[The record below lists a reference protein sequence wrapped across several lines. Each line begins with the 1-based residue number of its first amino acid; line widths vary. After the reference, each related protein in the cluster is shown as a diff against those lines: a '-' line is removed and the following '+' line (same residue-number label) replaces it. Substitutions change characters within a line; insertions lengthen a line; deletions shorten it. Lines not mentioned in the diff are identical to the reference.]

1 MVTIGLPFYNAEKY
15 LALAIESVLQQT
27 YTDWELLLLD
37 DGSTD
42 DSLSIAQNYEKRDSR
57 IKVISDGKNKNL
69 AARLNELPSLAQ
81 GLYLARMDADD
92 IMHPAR
98 IERQLAILETHPEI
112 DVLGTNAYIINDE
125 NAVTSTRY
133 PLTPKNTLTR
143 VKSFIHPTIIAKKQW
158 FLENPY
164 NTKALRMEDAELWYR
179 THSKYHFVR
188 LNEPLLF
195 YREVGNNY
203 YKKYFLAQQ
212 SKAYIF
218 SKYPNESYWKHY
230 FRANFLKGIVYRIAH
245 IFGMEQRLVNR
256 RNVKISPVKPYTAY
270 QDENKTI

>member
-42 DSLSIAQNYEKRDSR
+42 NSLSIAQSYAQKDSR
-57 IKVISDGKNKNL
+57 IRVLSDSKNRKSGYRHNQ
-69 AARLNELPSLAQ
+69 AAQLTKTK
-81 GLYLARMDADD
+81 YLAKMDADD
-92 IMHPAR
+92 IMHPNRIAR
-98 IERQLAILETHPEI
+98 QVEILETHSEI
-112 DVLGTNAYIINDE
+112 DVLGTNAYIINDD
-125 NAVTSTRY
+125 NKVIGTRY
-133 PLTPKNTLTR
+133 PIDSEERLEQ
-143 VKSFIHPTIIAKKQW
+143 VKDFMQPTIMAKTEW
-158 FLENPY
+158 FLTNPY
-164 NTKALRMEDAELWYR
+164 DIEAIRLEDAELWYR

-245 IFGMEQRLVNR
+245 IFGMEQWLVNR

>member
-42 DSLSIAQNYEKRDSR
+42 NSLSIAQSYAQKDSR

-98 IERQLAILETHPEI
+98 IERQLAVLGTHPEI

-125 NAVTSTRY
+125 NAVIGTRY
-133 PLTPKNTLTR
+133 PLTPENTLTR

-158 FLENPY
+158 FLANPY
-164 NTKALRMEDAELWYR
+164 DTKALRMEDAELWYC
-179 THSKYHFVR
+179 TFSKYYFVR

-218 SKYPNESYWKHY
+218 SKYPNESYWKQY
-230 FRANFLKGIVYRIAH
+230 FKTNFLKGIVYRIAH
-245 IFGMEQRLVNR
+245 IFGMEQWLVNR
-256 RNVKISPVKPYTAY
+256 RNIKISPVKPYTAY
-270 QDENKTI
+270 RDENKTI

>member
-27 YTDWELLLLD
+27 YTNWELLLLD

-42 DSLSIAQNYEKRDSR
+42 NSLSIAESYAQKDSR
-57 IKVISDGKNKNL
+57 IRVLSDSKNRKSGYRHNQ
-69 AARLNELPSLAQ
+69 AAQLTKTK
-81 GLYLARMDADD
+81 YLAKMDADD
-92 IMHPAR
+92 IMHPNRIAR
-98 IERQLAILETHPEI
+98 QVEILETHSEI
-112 DVLGTNAYIINDE
+112 DVLGTNAYIINDD
-125 NAVTSTRY
+125 NKVIGTRY
-133 PLTPKNTLTR
+133 PIDSEERLER
-143 VKSFIHPTIIAKKQW
+143 VKDFMQPTIMAKTEW
-158 FLENPY
+158 FLTNPY
-164 NTKALRMEDAELWYR
+164 DIEAIRLEDAELWYR

-218 SKYPNESYWKHY
+218 SKYPDEGYWKHY
-230 FRANFLKGIVYRIAH
+230 FKANFLKGIVYRIAH
-245 IFGMEQRLVNR
+245 IFGMEQWLVNR
-256 RNVKISPVKPYTAY
+256 RNVKITPVKPYTAY

>member
-27 YTDWELLLLD
+27 YTNWELLLLD

-42 DSLSIAQNYEKRDSR
+42 NSLSIAQSYAQKDSR

-69 AARLNELPSLAQ
+69 AMRLNELPSLAQ

-92 IMHPAR
+92 IMLPAR
-98 IERQLAILETHPEI
+98 IERQLAVLKAHPEI

-164 NTKALRMEDAELWYR
+164 DTKALRMEDAELWYR

-218 SKYPNESYWKHY
+218 SKYPDEGYWKQY
-230 FRANFLKGIVYRIAH
+230 FRSNFLKGIVYRIAH
-245 IFGMEQRLVNR
+245 IFGMEQWLVNR
-256 RNVKISPVKPYTAY
+256 RNIKITPVKPYTAY

>member
-15 LALAIESVLQQT
+15 LALAIESVQAQT
-27 YTDWELLLLD
+27 YTNWELLLLD

-42 DSLSIAQNYEKRDSR
+42 NSLSIAQSYAQKDSR
-57 IKVISDGKNKNL
+57 IRVLSDSKNRKSGYRHNQ
-69 AARLNELPSLAQ
+69 AAQLTKTK
-81 GLYLARMDADD
+81 YLAKMDADD
-92 IMHPAR
+92 IMHPNRIAR
-98 IERQLAILETHPEI
+98 QVEILETHSEI
-112 DVLGTNAYIINDE
+112 DVLGTNAYIINDD
-125 NAVTSTRY
+125 NKVIGMRY
-133 PLTPKNTLTR
+133 PIDSEERLEQ
-143 VKSFIHPTIIAKKQW
+143 VKDFMQPTIMAKTEW
-158 FLENPY
+158 FLANPY
-164 NTKALRMEDAELWYR
+164 DIEAIRLEDAELWYR

-218 SKYPNESYWKHY
+218 SKYPDEGYWKHY
-230 FRANFLKGIVYRIAH
+230 FKTNFLKGIIYRIAH
-245 IFGMEQRLVNR
+245 IFGMEQWLVNR
-256 RNVKISPVKPYTAY
+256 RNVKITPVKPYTAY

>member
-42 DSLSIAQNYEKRDSR
+42 NSLSIAQSYAQKDSR

-69 AARLNELPSLAQ
+69 ATRLNELPSLAQ

-98 IERQLAILETHPEI
+98 IKRQLAVLETHPEI

-125 NAVTSTRY
+125 NAVIGTRY
-133 PLTPKNTLTR
+133 PLTTENTLTR

-164 NTKALRMEDAELWYR
+164 DTKALRMEDAELWYR

-212 SKAYIF
+212 SKAYVF
-218 SKYPNESYWKHY
+218 SKYPNESYWKQY
-230 FRANFLKGIVYRIAH
+230 FKTNFLKGIVYRIAH
-245 IFGMEQRLVNR
+245 IFGMEQWLVNR
-256 RNVKISPVKPYTAY
+256 RNIKISLVKPYTAY

>member
-15 LALAIESVLQQT
+15 LALAIESVQAQT
-27 YTDWELLLLD
+27 YNDWELLLLD

-42 DSLSIAQNYEKRDSR
+42 NSLSIAQSYAQKDSR
-57 IKVISDGKNKNL
+57 IRVLSDSKNRKSGYRHNQ
-69 AARLNELPSLAQ
+69 AAQLTKTK
-81 GLYLARMDADD
+81 YLAKMDADD
-92 IMHPAR
+92 IMHPNRIAR
-98 IERQLAILETHPEI
+98 QVEILETHSEI
-112 DVLGTNAYIINDE
+112 DVLGTNAYIINDD
-125 NAVTSTRY
+125 NKVIGTRY
-133 PLTPKNTLTR
+133 PIDSEERLER
-143 VKSFIHPTIIAKKQW
+143 VKDFMQPTIMAKTEW
-158 FLENPY
+158 FLANPY
-164 NTKALRMEDAELWYR
+164 DIEAIRLEDAELWYR
-179 THSKYHFVR
+179 THSKYYFVR

-218 SKYPNESYWKHY
+218 SKYPNESYWKQY

-245 IFGMEQRLVNR
+245 IFGMEQWLVNR
-256 RNVKISPVKPYTAY
+256 RNIKITPVKPYTAY

>member
-15 LALAIESVLQQT
+15 LALAIESVQAQT

-42 DSLSIAQNYEKRDSR
+42 NSLSIAQSYAQKDSR

-69 AARLNELPSLAQ
+69 ATRLNELPSLAQ

-92 IMHPAR
+92 MMHPAR
-98 IERQLAILETHPEI
+98 IERQLAVLETHPEI

-125 NAVTSTRY
+125 NAVTSSRY

-218 SKYPNESYWKHY
+218 SKYPNESYWKEY

-245 IFGMEQRLVNR
+245 IFSMEQWLVNR
-256 RNVKISPVKPYTAY
+256 RNIKISPVKPYTAY

>member
-27 YTDWELLLLD
+27 YTNWELLLLD

-42 DSLSIAQNYEKRDSR
+42 NSLSIAQSYAQKDSR
-57 IKVISDGKNKNL
+57 IKIISDGKNKNL
-69 AARLNELPSLAQ
+69 ATRLNELPSLAQ

-92 IMHPAR
+92 IMHSAR
-98 IERQLAILETHPEI
+98 IERQLSVLKAHPEI

-133 PLTPKNTLTR
+133 PITPKNTLTR

-164 NTKALRMEDAELWYR
+164 DTKALRMEDAELWYR

-188 LNEPLLF
+188 LNEPLMF

-245 IFGMEQRLVNR
+245 IFGMEQWLVNR
-256 RNVKISPVKPYTAY
+256 RNVKINPVKPYTAY

>member
-42 DSLSIAQNYEKRDSR
+42 NSLSIAQSYAQKDSR

-69 AARLNELPSLAQ
+69 ATRLNELPSLAQ

-92 IMHPAR
+92 IMLPAR
-98 IERQLAILETHPEI
+98 IERQLAVLKAHPEI

-164 NTKALRMEDAELWYR
+164 DTKALRMEDAELWYR

-245 IFGMEQRLVNR
+245 IFGMEQWLVNR
-256 RNVKISPVKPYTAY
+256 RNVKINPVKPYTAY

>member
-42 DSLSIAQNYEKRDSR
+42 NSLSIAQSYAQKDSR

-69 AARLNELPSLAQ
+69 ATRLNELPSLAQ

-92 IMHPAR
+92 IMLPAR
-98 IERQLAILETHPEI
+98 IERQLAVLKAHPEI

-164 NTKALRMEDAELWYR
+164 DTKALRMEDAELWYR

-230 FRANFLKGIVYRIAH
+230 FRANFLKGIVYRIAQ
-245 IFGMEQRLVNR
+245 IFGMEQWLVNR
-256 RNVKISPVKPYTAY
+256 RNVKINPVKPYTAY

>member
-42 DSLSIAQNYEKRDSR
+42 NSLSIAQSYAQKDSR
-57 IKVISDGKNKNL
+57 IRVLSDSKNRKSGYRHNQ
-69 AARLNELPSLAQ
+69 AAQLTKTK
-81 GLYLARMDADD
+81 YLAKMDADD
-92 IMHPAR
+92 IMHPNRIAR
-98 IERQLAILETHPEI
+98 QVEILETHSEI
-112 DVLGTNAYIINDE
+112 DVLGTNTYIINDD
-125 NAVTSTRY
+125 NKVIGTRY
-133 PLTPKNTLTR
+133 PIDSEERLEQ
-143 VKSFIHPTIIAKKQW
+143 VKDFMQPTIMAKTEW
-158 FLENPY
+158 FLTNPY
-164 NTKALRMEDAELWYR
+164 DIEAIRLEDAELWYR

-218 SKYPNESYWKHY
+218 NKYPNEDYWKQY
-230 FRANFLKGIVYRIAH
+230 FRSNFLKGIVYRIAH
-245 IFGMEQRLVNR
+245 IFGMEQWLVNR

>member
-42 DSLSIAQNYEKRDSR
+42 NSLSIAQSYAQKDSR

-69 AARLNELPSLAQ
+69 ATRLNELPSLAQ

-92 IMHPAR
+92 IMHSAR
-98 IERQLAILETHPEI
+98 IERQLSVLKAHPEI

-133 PLTPKNTLTR
+133 PITPKNTLTR

-164 NTKALRMEDAELWYR
+164 DTKALRMEDAELWYR

-188 LNEPLLF
+188 LNEPLMF

-245 IFGMEQRLVNR
+245 IFGMEQWLVNR
-256 RNVKISPVKPYTAY
+256 RNVKINPVKPYTAY

>member
-15 LALAIESVLQQT
+15 LALAIESIQAQT

-42 DSLSIAQNYEKRDSR
+42 NSLSIAQSYAQKDSR
-57 IKVISDGKNKNL
+57 IKVISDEKNKNL
-69 AARLNELPSLAQ
+69 ATRLNELPSLAQ

-98 IERQLAILETHPEI
+98 IERQLTILETHPEI

-164 NTKALRMEDAELWYR
+164 DTKALRMEDAELWYR

-188 LNEPLLF
+188 LNEPLMF

-218 SKYPNESYWKHY
+218 SKYPDEGYWKQY
-230 FRANFLKGIVYRIAH
+230 FRSNFLKGIVYRIAH
-245 IFGMEQRLVNR
+245 IFGMEQWLVNR
-256 RNVKISPVKPYTAY
+256 RNVKIRPVKPYTAY

>member
-27 YTDWELLLLD
+27 YTNWELLLLD

-42 DSLSIAQNYEKRDSR
+42 NSLSIAQSYAQKDSR
-57 IKVISDGKNKNL
+57 IRVLSDSKNRKSGYRHNQ
-69 AARLNELPSLAQ
+69 AAQLTKTK
-81 GLYLARMDADD
+81 YLAKMDADD
-92 IMHPAR
+92 IMHPNRIAR
-98 IERQLAILETHPEI
+98 QVEILETHSEI
-112 DVLGTNAYIINDE
+112 DVLGTNAYIINDD
-125 NAVTSTRY
+125 NKVIGTRY
-133 PLTPKNTLTR
+133 PIDSEERLEQ
-143 VKSFIHPTIIAKKQW
+143 VKDFMQPTIMAKTEW
-158 FLENPY
+158 FLTNPY
-164 NTKALRMEDAELWYR
+164 DIEAIRLEDAELWYR

-218 SKYPNESYWKHY
+218 SKYPNESYWKQY

-245 IFGMEQRLVNR
+245 IFGMEQWLVNR
-256 RNVKISPVKPYTAY
+256 RNIKISPVKPYTAY

>member
-42 DSLSIAQNYEKRDSR
+42 NSLSIAQSYAQKDSR

-69 AARLNELPSLAQ
+69 ATRLNELPSLAQ

-92 IMHPAR
+92 IMLPAR
-98 IERQLAILETHPEI
+98 IERQLAVLKAHPEI

-164 NTKALRMEDAELWYR
+164 DTKALRMEDAELWYR

-218 SKYPNESYWKHY
+218 SKYPDEGYWKHY
-230 FRANFLKGIVYRIAH
+230 FKANFLKGIVYRIAH
-245 IFGMEQRLVNR
+245 IFGMEQWLVNR
-256 RNVKISPVKPYTAY
+256 RNVKINPVKPYTAY

>member
-42 DSLSIAQNYEKRDSR
+42 NSLSIAQSYAQKDSR
-57 IKVISDGKNKNL
+57 IRVLSDSKNRKSGYRHNQ
-69 AARLNELPSLAQ
+69 AAQLTKTK
-81 GLYLARMDADD
+81 YLAKMDADD
-92 IMHPAR
+92 IMHPNRIAR
-98 IERQLAILETHPEI
+98 QVEILETHSEI
-112 DVLGTNAYIINDE
+112 DVLGTNAYIINDD
-125 NAVTSTRY
+125 NKVIGMRY
-133 PLTPKNTLTR
+133 PIDSEERLEQ
-143 VKSFIHPTIIAKKQW
+143 VKDFMQPTIMAKTEW
-158 FLENPY
+158 FLTNPY
-164 NTKALRMEDAELWYR
+164 DIEAIRLEDAELWYR

>member
-42 DSLSIAQNYEKRDSR
+42 NSLSIAQSYAQKDSR
-57 IKVISDGKNKNL
+57 IRVLSDSKNRKSGYRHNQ
-69 AARLNELPSLAQ
+69 AAQLTKTK
-81 GLYLARMDADD
+81 YLAKMDADD
-92 IMHPAR
+92 IMHPNRIAR
-98 IERQLAILETHPEI
+98 QVEILETHSEI
-112 DVLGTNAYIINDE
+112 DVLGTNAYIINDD
-125 NAVTSTRY
+125 NKVIGTRY
-133 PLTPKNTLTR
+133 PIDSEERLER
-143 VKSFIHPTIIAKKQW
+143 VKDFMQPTIMAKTEW
-158 FLENPY
+158 FLTNPY
-164 NTKALRMEDAELWYR
+164 DIEAIRLEDAELWYR
-179 THSKYHFVR
+179 TFSKYHFVR

-245 IFGMEQRLVNR
+245 IFGMEQWLVNR
-256 RNVKISPVKPYTAY
+256 RNIKITPVKPYTAY

>member
-27 YTDWELLLLD
+27 YTNWELLLLD

-42 DSLSIAQNYEKRDSR
+42 NSLSIAQSYAQKDSR
-57 IKVISDGKNKNL
+57 IRVLSDSKNRKSGYRHNQ
-69 AARLNELPSLAQ
+69 AAQLTKTK
-81 GLYLARMDADD
+81 YLAKMDADD
-92 IMHPAR
+92 IMHPNRIAR
-98 IERQLAILETHPEI
+98 QVEILETHSEI
-112 DVLGTNAYIINDE
+112 DVLGTNAYIINDD
-125 NAVTSTRY
+125 NKVIGMRY
-133 PLTPKNTLTR
+133 PIDSEERLEQ
-143 VKSFIHPTIIAKKQW
+143 VKDFMQPTIMAKTEW
-158 FLENPY
+158 FLTNPY
-164 NTKALRMEDAELWYR
+164 DIEAIRLEDAELWYR

-218 SKYPNESYWKHY
+218 SKYPNESYWKQY

-245 IFGMEQRLVNR
+245 IFGMEQWLVNR
-256 RNVKISPVKPYTAY
+256 RNIKISPVKPYTAY

>member
-42 DSLSIAQNYEKRDSR
+42 NSLSIAQSYAQKDSR

-69 AARLNELPSLAQ
+69 ATRLNELPSLAQ

-92 IMHPAR
+92 IMHSAR
-98 IERQLAILETHPEI
+98 IERQLAVLKAHPEI

-164 NTKALRMEDAELWYR
+164 DTKALRMEDAELWYR

-188 LNEPLLF
+188 LNEPLMF

-218 SKYPNESYWKHY
+218 NKYPNEGYWKQY
-230 FRANFLKGIVYRIAH
+230 FRSNFLKGIVYRIAH
-245 IFGMEQRLVNR
+245 IFGMEQWLVNR
-256 RNVKISPVKPYTAY
+256 RNVKITPVKPYTAY

>member
-42 DSLSIAQNYEKRDSR
+42 NSLSIAQSYAQKDSR

-69 AARLNELPSLAQ
+69 AMRLNELPSLAQ

-92 IMHPAR
+92 IMLPAR
-98 IERQLAILETHPEI
+98 IERQLAVLKAHPEI

-164 NTKALRMEDAELWYR
+164 DTKALRMEDAELWYR

-218 SKYPNESYWKHY
+218 SKYPDEGYWKQY
-230 FRANFLKGIVYRIAH
+230 FRSNFLKGIVYRIAH
-245 IFGMEQRLVNR
+245 IFGMEQWLVNR

>member
-42 DSLSIAQNYEKRDSR
+42 NSLSIAQSYAQKDSR
-57 IKVISDGKNKNL
+57 IRVLSDSKNRKSGYRHNQ
-69 AARLNELPSLAQ
+69 AAQLTKTK
-81 GLYLARMDADD
+81 YLAKMDADD
-92 IMHPAR
+92 MMHPNRIAR
-98 IERQLAILETHPEI
+98 QVEILETHSEI
-112 DVLGTNAYIINDE
+112 DVLGTNAYIINDD
-125 NAVTSTRY
+125 NKVIGTRY
-133 PLTPKNTLTR
+133 PIDSEERLER
-143 VKSFIHPTIIAKKQW
+143 VKDFMQPTIMAKTEW
-158 FLENPY
+158 FLTNPY
-164 NTKALRMEDAELWYR
+164 DIEAIRLEDAELWYR

-245 IFGMEQRLVNR
+245 IFGMEQWLVNR

>member
-27 YTDWELLLLD
+27 YTNWELLLLD

-42 DSLSIAQNYEKRDSR
+42 DSLSIAQSYAQKDSR

-69 AARLNELPSLAQ
+69 ATRLNELPSLAQ

-92 IMHPAR
+92 IMHSAR
-98 IERQLAILETHPEI
+98 IERQLSVLKAHPEI

-133 PLTPKNTLTR
+133 PITPKNTLTR

-164 NTKALRMEDAELWYR
+164 DTKALRMEDAELWYR

-188 LNEPLLF
+188 LNEPLMF

-245 IFGMEQRLVNR
+245 IFGMEQWLVNR
-256 RNVKISPVKPYTAY
+256 RNVKINPVKPYTAY

>member
-42 DSLSIAQNYEKRDSR
+42 NSLSIAQSYAQKDSR

-69 AARLNELPSLAQ
+69 ATRLNELPSLAQ

-92 IMHPAR
+92 IMLPAR
-98 IERQLAILETHPEI
+98 IERQLAVLKAHPEI
-112 DVLGTNAYIINDE
+112 DVLGTNASIINDE

-164 NTKALRMEDAELWYR
+164 DTKALRMEDAELWYR

-218 SKYPNESYWKHY
+218 SKYPDEGYWKHY
-230 FRANFLKGIVYRIAH
+230 FKANFLKGIVYRIAH
-245 IFGMEQRLVNR
+245 IFGMEQWLVNR

>member
-27 YTDWELLLLD
+27 YTNWELLLLD

-42 DSLSIAQNYEKRDSR
+42 NSLSIAQSYAQKDSR
-57 IKVISDGKNKNL
+57 IRVLSDSKNRKSGYRHNQ
-69 AARLNELPSLAQ
+69 AAQLTKTK
-81 GLYLARMDADD
+81 YLAKMDADD
-92 IMHPAR
+92 IMHPNRIAR
-98 IERQLAILETHPEI
+98 QVEILETHSEI
-112 DVLGTNAYIINDE
+112 DVLGTNAYIINDD
-125 NAVTSTRY
+125 NKVMGTRY
-133 PLTPKNTLTR
+133 PIDSEERLER
-143 VKSFIHPTIIAKKQW
+143 VKDFMQPTIMAKTEW
-158 FLENPY
+158 FLTNPY
-164 NTKALRMEDAELWYR
+164 DIEAIRLEDAELWYR

-245 IFGMEQRLVNR
+245 IFGMEQWLVNR

>member
-42 DSLSIAQNYEKRDSR
+42 NSLSIAQSYAQKDSR

-69 AARLNELPSLAQ
+69 AMRLNELPSLAQ

-92 IMHPAR
+92 IMLPAR
-98 IERQLAILETHPEI
+98 IERQLAVLKAHPEI

-164 NTKALRMEDAELWYR
+164 DTKALRMEDAELWYR

-218 SKYPNESYWKHY
+218 SKYPDEGYWKQY
-230 FRANFLKGIVYRIAH
+230 FRSNFLKGIVYRIAH
-245 IFGMEQRLVNR
+245 IFGMEQWLVNR
-256 RNVKISPVKPYTAY
+256 RNVKITPVKPYTAY

>member
-42 DSLSIAQNYEKRDSR
+42 NSLSIAQSYAQKDSR

-69 AARLNELPSLAQ
+69 ATRLNELPSLAQ

-92 IMHPAR
+92 IMHSAR
-98 IERQLAILETHPEI
+98 IERQLAVLKAHPEI

-164 NTKALRMEDAELWYR
+164 DTKALRMEDAELWYR

-188 LNEPLLF
+188 LNEPLMF

-218 SKYPNESYWKHY
+218 SKYPDESYWKQY
-230 FRANFLKGIVYRIAH
+230 FRSNFLKGIVYRIAH
-245 IFGMEQRLVNR
+245 IFGMEQWLVNR
-256 RNVKISPVKPYTAY
+256 RNIKITPVKPYTAY

>member
-27 YTDWELLLLD
+27 YTNWELLLLD

-42 DSLSIAQNYEKRDSR
+42 NSLSIAQSYAQKDSR

-69 AARLNELPSLAQ
+69 ATRLNELPSLAQ

-92 IMHPAR
+92 IMHSAR
-98 IERQLAILETHPEI
+98 IERQLSVLKAHPEI

-133 PLTPKNTLTR
+133 PITPKNTLTR

-164 NTKALRMEDAELWYR
+164 DTKALRMEDAELWYR

-188 LNEPLLF
+188 LNEPLMF

-245 IFGMEQRLVNR
+245 IFGMEQWLVNR
-256 RNVKISPVKPYTAY
+256 RNVKINPVKPYTAY

>member
-27 YTDWELLLLD
+27 YTNWELLLLD

-42 DSLSIAQNYEKRDSR
+42 NSLSIAQSYAQKDSR
-57 IKVISDGKNKNL
+57 IRVLSDSKNRKSGYRHNQ
-69 AARLNELPSLAQ
+69 AAQLTKTK
-81 GLYLARMDADD
+81 YLAKMDADD
-92 IMHPAR
+92 IMHPNRIAR
-98 IERQLAILETHPEI
+98 QVEILETHSEI
-112 DVLGTNAYIINDE
+112 DVLGTNAYIINDD
-125 NAVTSTRY
+125 NKVIGMRY
-133 PLTPKNTLTR
+133 PIDSEERLEQ
-143 VKSFIHPTIIAKKQW
+143 VKDFMQPTIMAKTEW
-158 FLENPY
+158 FLTNPY
-164 NTKALRMEDAELWYR
+164 DIEAIRLEDAELWYR

-218 SKYPNESYWKHY
+218 SKYPNESYWKQY

-256 RNVKISPVKPYTAY
+256 RNIKISPVKPYTAY

>member
-42 DSLSIAQNYEKRDSR
+42 NSLSIAQSYAQKDSR

-69 AARLNELPSLAQ
+69 ATRLNELPSLPQ

-92 IMHPAR
+92 IMLPAR
-98 IERQLAILETHPEI
+98 IERQLAVLKAHPEI

-164 NTKALRMEDAELWYR
+164 DTKALRMEDAELWYR

-245 IFGMEQRLVNR
+245 IFGMEQWLVNR
-256 RNVKISPVKPYTAY
+256 RNVKINPVKPYTAY

>member
-27 YTDWELLLLD
+27 YTNWELLLLD

-42 DSLSIAQNYEKRDSR
+42 NSLSIAQSYAQKDSR

-69 AARLNELPSLAQ
+69 ATRLNELPSLAQ

-92 IMHPAR
+92 IMHSAR
-98 IERQLAILETHPEI
+98 IERQLAVLKAHPEI

-164 NTKALRMEDAELWYR
+164 DTKALRMEDAELWYR

-218 SKYPNESYWKHY
+218 NKYPNEGYWKQY
-230 FRANFLKGIVYRIAH
+230 FRSNFLKGIVYRIAH
-245 IFGMEQRLVNR
+245 IFGMEQWLVNR
-256 RNVKISPVKPYTAY
+256 RNVKITPVKPYTAY

>member
-42 DSLSIAQNYEKRDSR
+42 NSLSIAQSYAQKDSR

-98 IERQLAILETHPEI
+98 IERQLAVLGTHPEI

-125 NAVTSTRY
+125 NAVIGTRY
-133 PLTPKNTLTR
+133 PLTPENTLTR

-158 FLENPY
+158 FLANPY
-164 NTKALRMEDAELWYR
+164 DTKALRMEDAELWYC
-179 THSKYHFVR
+179 TFSKYHFVR

-218 SKYPNESYWKHY
+218 SKYPNESYWKQY
-230 FRANFLKGIVYRIAH
+230 FKTNFLKGIVYRIAH
-245 IFGMEQRLVNR
+245 IFGMEQWLVNR
-256 RNVKISPVKPYTAY
+256 RNIKISPVKPYTAY
-270 QDENKTI
+270 RDENKTI

>member
-42 DSLSIAQNYEKRDSR
+42 NSLSIAQSYAQKDSR

-98 IERQLAILETHPEI
+98 IERQLAVLGTHPEI

-125 NAVTSTRY
+125 NAVIGTRY
-133 PLTPKNTLTR
+133 PLTPENILTR

-158 FLENPY
+158 FLANPY
-164 NTKALRMEDAELWYR
+164 DTEAIRLEDAELWYR

-218 SKYPNESYWKHY
+218 SKYPNESYWKQY
-230 FRANFLKGIVYRIAH
+230 FKTNFLKGIVYRIAH
-245 IFGMEQRLVNR
+245 IFGMEQWLVNR
-256 RNVKISPVKPYTAY
+256 RNIKISPVKPYTAY

>member
-37 DGSTD
+37 DGTTD
-42 DSLSIAQNYEKRDSR
+42 NSLSIAQSYAQKDSR

-98 IERQLAILETHPEI
+98 IERQLAVLGTHPEI

-125 NAVTSTRY
+125 NAVIGTRY
-133 PLTPKNTLTR
+133 PLTPENTLTR

-164 NTKALRMEDAELWYR
+164 DTKALRMEDAELWYR
-179 THSKYHFVR
+179 TFSKYHFVR

-218 SKYPNESYWKHY
+218 SKYPNESYWKQY
-230 FRANFLKGIVYRIAH
+230 FKTNFLKGIVYRIAH
-245 IFGMEQRLVNR
+245 IFGMEQWLVNR
-256 RNVKISPVKPYTAY
+256 RNIKISPVKPYTAY
-270 QDENKTI
+270 RDENKTI

>member
-42 DSLSIAQNYEKRDSR
+42 NSLSIAQSYAQKDSR
-57 IKVISDGKNKNL
+57 IRVLSDSKNRKSGYRHNQ
-69 AARLNELPSLAQ
+69 AAQLTKTK
-81 GLYLARMDADD
+81 YLAKMDADD
-92 IMHPAR
+92 MMHPNRIAR
-98 IERQLAILETHPEI
+98 QVEILETHSEI
-112 DVLGTNAYIINDE
+112 DVLGTNAYIINDD
-125 NAVTSTRY
+125 NKVIGTRY
-133 PLTPKNTLTR
+133 PIDSEERLER
-143 VKSFIHPTIIAKKQW
+143 VKDFMQPTIMAKTEW
-158 FLENPY
+158 FLTNPY
-164 NTKALRMEDAELWYR
+164 DIEAIRLEDAELWYR

-218 SKYPNESYWKHY
+218 SKYPNESYWKQY
-230 FRANFLKGIVYRIAH
+230 FKTNFLKGIVYRIAH
-245 IFGMEQRLVNR
+245 IFGMEQWLVNR
-256 RNVKISPVKPYTAY
+256 RNIKISPVKPYTAY
-270 QDENKTI
+270 RDENKTI

>member
-15 LALAIESVLQQT
+15 LALAIESVQAQT

-42 DSLSIAQNYEKRDSR
+42 NSLSIAQSYAQKDSR

-69 AARLNELPSLAQ
+69 ATRLNELPSLAQ

-92 IMHPAR
+92 IMHSAR
-98 IERQLAILETHPEI
+98 IERQLAVLKAHPEI

-164 NTKALRMEDAELWYR
+164 DTKALRMEDAELWYR

-218 SKYPNESYWKHY
+218 SKYPDEGYWKHY
-230 FRANFLKGIVYRIAH
+230 FKANFLKAIVYRIAH
-245 IFGMEQRLVNR
+245 IFGMEQWLVNR